1 MDYHSIVH
9 VIESEEGIDDYCVIG
24 YVEGVTPTRMVIR
37 VKKETHDNYKNL
49 VKV

>member
-1 MDYHSIVH
+1 M
-9 VIESEEGIDDYCVIG
+9 IEPEEGIDDYCVIG